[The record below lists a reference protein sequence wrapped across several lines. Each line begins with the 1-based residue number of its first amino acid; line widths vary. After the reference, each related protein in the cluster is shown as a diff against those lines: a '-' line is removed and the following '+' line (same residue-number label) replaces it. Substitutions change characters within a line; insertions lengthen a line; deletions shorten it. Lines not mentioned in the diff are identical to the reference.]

1 MYTIGWDILDIFVA
15 RTNPTPGEEKSK
27 VGTSALRS
35 SMLDTL
41 ILTVAVYALAEQT
54 LICGCGLKYGA
65 VCARRTSR
73 GWVSYPQEVE
83 GWSEVSTP
91 FL

>member
-1 MYTIGWDILDIFVA
+1 MSSSVKTFTYYVIYSYSMYTIGWDILAIFVA
-15 RTNPTPGEEKSK
+15 RTNPTPGEGKSK

-54 LICGCGLKYGA
+54 LLD
-65 VCARRTSR
+65 
-73 GWVSYPQEVE
+73 
-83 GWSEVSTP
+83 
-91 FL
+91 L